1 VVDVQASANLE
12 EILPAIQKVGI
23 EISYQVAGA
32 NGEVAVVAFDHRFR
46 VMQDFTSEETKV
58 ENAFRQITP
67 GGQNHQ
73 VIDAVDQSVRMLK
86 TRPKERRRVILIIAE
101 KRDNGS
107 AGKLREVMEAVEN
120 ANISIYAVDISS
132 VLAGVTSKGQ
142 PPPPPPIPATAQAVP
157 AGGVQ
162 TPTSIEQN
170 YYNGNYIPVFV
181 DIFKGV
187 RSLFIDDTL
196 DVFTRYTG
204 GKQYSFVK
212 KEKLDKAIES
222 IGQEIHSQYL
232 LSYVPNNQDEGGFHE
247 IKVVVN
253 RPGLEVRTRP
263 GYWSA
268 AVPQQQ

>member
-1 VVDVQASANLE
+1 MRSAFLLFSCALAGFAQIKPGQPAPPEDRPTFGIRTTTVIAPTTVLTRAGDYYNDLQLGDFTLYDKGKIQKITQDIAFEPLSLVVDVQASANLE

-86 TRPKERRRVILIIAE
+86 NRPKERRRVILIIAE

-120 ANISIYAVDISS
+120 ANISIYAVDI
-132 VLAGVTSKGQ
+132 
-142 PPPPPPIPATAQAVP
+142 
-157 AGGVQ
+157 
-162 TPTSIEQN
+162 
-170 YYNGNYIPVFV
+170 
-181 DIFKGV
+181 
-187 RSLFIDDTL
+187 
-196 DVFTRYTG
+196 
-204 GKQYSFVK
+204 
-212 KEKLDKAIES
+212 
-222 IGQEIHSQYL
+222 
-232 LSYVPNNQDEGGFHE
+232 
-247 IKVVVN
+247 
-253 RPGLEVRTRP
+253 
-263 GYWSA
+263 
-268 AVPQQQ
+268 